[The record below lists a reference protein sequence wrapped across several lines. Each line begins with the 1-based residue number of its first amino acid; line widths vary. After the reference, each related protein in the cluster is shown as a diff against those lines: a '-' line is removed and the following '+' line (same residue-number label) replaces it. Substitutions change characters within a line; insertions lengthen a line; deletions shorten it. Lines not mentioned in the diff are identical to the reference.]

1 MSRAF
6 GIVNFAGN
14 NIQGNP
20 MQAYRPT
27 GAISFLGRY
36 RVIDFPIS
44 NMSNSGIDSIQVYIR
59 RKPRSLVEHLGTGR
73 HYNINSKRGN
83 LNLLFCENGDENSI
97 YSTDLAAYVENLDAI
112 EEMSEEYVVIVPS
125 YMVYHTDVSECGQCK
140 RSFPELPGAE
150 SEQTKRCAVSGTKPR
165 KCKKQKYFHGHL
177 CNEKRDLPGS
187 DR

>member
-97 YSTDLAAYVENLDAI
+97 YSTDLAAYA
-112 EEMSEEYVVIVPS
+112 
-125 YMVYHTDVSECGQCK
+125 
-140 RSFPELPGAE
+140 
-150 SEQTKRCAVSGTKPR
+150 KPKLVR
-165 KCKKQKYFHGHL
+165 FRNEPNKKAAQNRNRNNTVKNKKAQQGV
-177 CNEKRDLPGS
+177 
-187 DR
+187 